1 MKTRNLNL
9 AILTESNN
17 ILDFIKSI
25 PAEDFVKV
33 HQDNFKDH
41 YLTDPEI
48 DLSHLIEEFDMLDV
62 IREKYQD
69 FFMEK
74 GVDETYKWLNPSLY
88 TDWSEYLKT
97 EDFPMTYINYELFG
111 TEIEDED
118 QLETCYDMFNDL
130 YYEANSGYGYS
141 SFMKDLLSMYNYELV
156 D

>member
-25 PAEDFVKV
+25 PAEDFIEI

-41 YLTDPEI
+41 YLTDPGI
-48 DLSHLIEEFDMLDV
+48 DLNHLIEEFDMLDV
-62 IREKYQD
+62 IREKYNE
-69 FFMEK
+69 FFIEK
-74 GVDETYKWLNPSLY
+74 GVDETYKWLNSSLY
-88 TDWSEYLKT
+88 TDWSEHLKT

-118 QLETCYDMFNDL
+118 ELETCYDMFNDL

-141 SFMKDLLSMYNYELV
+141 FFMKDLLSMYNYELV
-156 D
+156 

>member
-1 MKTRNLNL
+1 MKQRNLNL

-48 DLSHLIEEFDMLDV
+48 DLEHLVEELDIMDL
-62 IREKYQD
+62 IREKYNE
-69 FFMEK
+69 FFIEK
-74 GVDETYKWLNPSLY
+74 GVDETYKWLNSC
-88 TDWSEYLKT
+88 EYQET

-111 TEIEDED
+111 AEIEDED
-118 QLETCYDMFNDL
+118 ELEGCYCMFNDL
-130 YYEANSGYGYS
+130 YYEAVSGYGYS
-141 SFMKDLLSMYNYELV
+141 SFMKDLLSMYDYELV
-156 D
+156 